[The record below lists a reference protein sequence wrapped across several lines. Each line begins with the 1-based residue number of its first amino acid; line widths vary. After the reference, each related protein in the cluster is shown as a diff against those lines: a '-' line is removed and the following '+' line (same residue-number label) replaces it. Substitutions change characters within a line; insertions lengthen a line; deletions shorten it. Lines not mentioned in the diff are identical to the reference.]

1 MHKITLFIF
10 LSILIF
16 QPVFAQKTIKEGVV
30 KMEISDISSNDPQT
44 ASALEM
50 MKGSIFEIYFTEKEN
65 LTLVNM
71 MGGLMEMK
79 IHVNDADNVMNMY
92 MDMMG
97 QKYLVESKANES
109 ITAEQKEAASK
120 MKIEYDKN
128 DTKEIAGY
136 KCYKMKITS
145 PDMQG
150 MTVNAY
156 ITEEVRSNAKIIKG
170 YEALSYAG
178 FPLEYKIG
186 NDAFSMTT
194 TTKSIEN
201 KVDASKFKI
210 DGTGY
215 TKMTMEEFQKSF
227 GGMGF

>member
-1 MHKITLFIF
+1 
-10 LSILIF
+10 
-16 QPVFAQKTIKEGVV
+16 
-30 KMEISDISSNDPQT
+30 
-44 ASALEM
+44 
-50 MKGSIFEIYFTEKEN
+50 
-65 LTLVNM
+65 
-71 MGGLMEMK
+71 
-79 IHVNDADNVMNMY
+79 
-92 MDMMG
+92 
-97 QKYLVESKANES
+97 
-109 ITAEQKEAASK
+109 
-120 MKIEYDKN
+120 
-128 DTKEIAGY
+128 
-136 KCYKMKITS
+136 
-145 PDMQG
+145 

>member
-16 QPVFAQKTIKEGVV
+16 QPVFAQKTINEGVV

-136 KCYKMKITS
+136 KCYKMKIT
-145 PDMQG
+145 P
-150 MTVNAY
+150 
-156 ITEEVRSNAKIIKG
+156 
-170 YEALSYAG
+170 
-178 FPLEYKIG
+178 
-186 NDAFSMTT
+186 
-194 TTKSIEN
+194 
-201 KVDASKFKI
+201 
-210 DGTGY
+210 
-215 TKMTMEEFQKSF
+215 
-227 GGMGF
+227 